1 MTFLESVQRFE
12 EALLE
17 KVSASQGSPFIAH
30 CDVPSEIEEAGQ
42 KELVEWIRGDFHC
55 FITIMARFPC
65 VCVRV
70 VTTALSQS
78 YGKEGD
84 YAAVYKHIAKRLDL
98 NSEGIPPRDRYSF
111 FIKFR
116 NSCEKIGLAFPPV
129 TGERYVDAY
138 LFQAGVSRKQLPALA
153 GAFLKGERLLGLP
166 HDDDTREVD
175 DWEDRAVEFAPPG
188 LTVLRRIVR
197 GDPTGYHAGTFIR
210 LRHQKSPNSEF
221 EREYQRAIKISPE
234 SASKGKGTDLSP
246 PTLEFSDGELWV
258 TIPRHA
264 SRLEVKIHGK
274 IYPLSRDGRL
284 ALSMPWPPT
293 TEWRRPGTAVNDWRS
308 FPVFSESRS
317 ILVFDGETGIYR
329 GYLNSAKNSGQSVRA
344 GQLWF
349 LSPTAFQINEETCHP
364 LGPEGFV
371 LFCDISSK
379 VNLLQQDFQ
388 CEVGVEARLRM
399 DVVGKRIVRNRDGWL
414 LAGPISLRI
423 LGRRGDVSEGLEARI
438 SHPAL
443 DNEIRIPVLSAS
455 DGLLAADPEM
465 PKIGNFGMAR
475 VSLHIR
481 GQDRA
486 LYRTKF
492 WYWPSLDR
500 LDDGVFFATSIPNN
514 LAKEQLRH
522 IYWDHRNRLALFEDG
537 AYLQARLCFLVGQK
551 LVSFSLKPPGVSL
564 SIRKSDGAERPMKA
578 GGLITVRDDFASSLI
593 VRYSGPKAAIDLKG
607 EIIPNAFGKIGK
619 WSVSF
624 SALNQ
629 EGKHNEVRLHSN
641 GNQSLGRVLVR
652 VVPEAEPTVFHALPL
667 SATSWGFEAVFQRP
681 IEEVRIEAEN
691 LVFGDKQKE
700 TLSLPSPPDHQNDFP
715 LASALKTDELTQ
727 IHIEIDQDNYP
738 NGVWF
743 VSFHIREKDRLEYL
757 PLINS
762 RGETYA
768 TCITSESYAQKLC
781 YEEISEWCPEP
792 QRAEAFLRLSRIIE
806 TPIAHQCRSNG
817 FSEALSA
824 WRRLGNS
831 LDLCKQANRSTLLK
845 ACALPPSSHSR
856 ESWIPFHHPIEVC
869 PDLFTVKAE
878 DIGQLGSSAVSGYE
892 EFESIG
898 LAGLTNSLKD
908 AVDAVDVS
916 MTFLIAFQNFRFF
929 QSNPDTSPGAFDFSL
944 YCQNA
949 PNMKDMAE
957 DDKPLS
963 IWHHDRACERM
974 ADRVAF
980 ASEGTRLSK
989 VMTLVEHF
997 KRHETTALK
1006 LPHDLE
1012 EGFALVQGAP
1022 RVIAALSKA
1031 WRKGNVE
1038 RFWQDLAT
1046 RANIPK
1052 EMVQKHMGTL
1062 LRLAPELLAFYLLLW
1077 TLVEKHETK

>member
-1 MTFLESVQRFE
+1 M
-12 EALLE
+12 E

-30 CDVPSEIEEAGQ
+30 CDVRPEIEEEAHA
-42 KELVEWIRGDFHC
+42 ELVELIQGDFSC
-55 FITIMARFPC
+55 FLSIMGRFPC
-65 VCVRV
+65 VCTRV

-78 YGKEGD
+78 YGDEGD
-84 YAAVYKHIAKRLDL
+84 RAVYKHIAKRLDL
-98 NSEGIPPRDRYSF
+98 NSEDIPNHERFSF
-111 FIKFR
+111 FLKFR
-116 NSCEKIGLAFPPV
+116 NSCEKIGLALPHV

-166 HDDDTREVD
+166 HADDTREVD

-188 LTVLRRIVR
+188 LKVLRRIVR
-197 GDPTGYHAGTFIR
+197 GDPTGFHAATFIR
-210 LRHQKSPNSEF
+210 LRSPQGSPASKF
-221 EREYQRAIKISPE
+221 ERDFLKAIKNPPK
-234 SASKGKGTDLSP
+234 SASKGKGTDLSR
-246 PTLEFSDGELWV
+246 PTLEFSDGELWM

-264 SRLEVKIHGK
+264 SRLEVKINGRVH
-274 IYPLSRDGRL
+274 PLSRGGRL
-284 ALSMPWPPT
+284 ALSLPWPST
-293 TEWRRPGTAVNDWRS
+293 IEWRRPGATVKGWRS

-329 GYLNSAKNSGQSVRA
+329 GYLNPAENSRKSVRA

-349 LSPTAFQINEETCHP
+349 LSSTAFQINEKTCHP

-371 LFCDISSK
+371 LFYDISGTVK
-379 VNLLQQDFQ
+379 LIQQNFQ

-399 DVVGKRIVRNRDGWL
+399 DVLGKRIVRNRNGWL
-414 LAGPISLRI
+414 LARPISLRI
-423 LGRRGDVSEGLEARI
+423 LGLSGDTSEGLEARI

-443 DNEIRIPVLSAS
+443 DKEIRIPVLSTS
-455 DGLLAADPEM
+455 DGLLAADPKM
-465 PKIGNFGMAR
+465 PKIGDFGMAR
-475 VSLHIR
+475 ASLHIR

-492 WYWPSLDR
+492 WFWPGLDR
-500 LDDGVFFATSIPNN
+500 LDKGVFFATSIPNN

-522 IYWDHRNRLALFEDG
+522 IYCDHHNRLALFEDEV
-537 AYLQARLCFLVGQK
+537 YLRARLCFLVDHR

-564 SIRKSDGAERPMKA
+564 SIRMSDGVERPLKV
-578 GGLITVRDDFASSLI
+578 GDLIPVRDDFASSLI
-593 VRYSGPKAAIDLKG
+593 VRYSDPKAAINLKG
-607 EIIPNAFGKIGK
+607 EIIPNPFGKIGK

-624 SALNQ
+624 ATLKQ
-629 EGKHNEVRLHSN
+629 EGKHNEVRLLTR

-652 VVPEAEPTVFHALPL
+652 VVPETEPTEFIVKTNGASHL
-667 SATSWGFEAVFQRP
+667 SIEAFFQRP

-691 LVFGDKQKE
+691 LVFGEKLQE
-700 TLSLPSPPDHQNDFP
+700 NLPLPSPLNHRNDFP
-715 LASALKTDELTQ
+715 LASAIKTNDSTQ
-727 IHIEIDQDNYP
+727 IHIEIDEDNYP
-738 NGVWF
+738 DGVWF
-743 VSFHIREKDRLEYL
+743 VSFQIREKDRLDFL

-768 TCITSESYAQKLC
+768 TCITSESYA
-781 YEEISEWCPEP
+781 EELTYGDISEWCPEP
-792 QRAEAFLRLSRIIE
+792 IRAKAFLKLSRIMD
-806 TPIAHQCRSNG
+806 TPIARQCRSNG
-817 FSEALSA
+817 YSEALKA
-824 WRRLGNS
+824 WRRLGDS

-845 ACALPPSSHSR
+845 ACALPPSSHAR

-869 PDLFTVKAE
+869 PDLFTVNAE
-878 DIGQLGSSAVSGYE
+878 DIGQLGSNAVSGYE
-892 EFESIG
+892 EFELVG

-916 MTFLIAFQNFRFF
+916 MTFLLAFENAHFL
-929 QSNPDTSPGAFDFSL
+929 QSNPDASPGAFDYPL

-949 PNMKDMAE
+949 RTMKNIAD

-974 ADRVAF
+974 ADRVAV
-980 ASEGTRLSK
+980 ATEGTRLSK
-989 VMTLVEHF
+989 VMFLVERF
-997 KRHETTALK
+997 KHHETTALD

-1012 EGFALVQGAP
+1012 DGFALVQGSP
-1022 RVIAALSKA
+1022 KVIGALSRA
-1031 WRKGNVE
+1031 WRKGNLE

-1046 RANIPK
+1046 RANLPTEK
-1052 EMVQKHMGTL
+1052 VQKHMGTL